1 MIKLNN
7 ELLFF
12 TILLCSLLILN
23 DDCYCYSRRCSY
35 VEGDSYAEEDRNVTI
50 VLNKEEHDRLIKY
63 FFDKFDGQIMLS
75 EDMRLYNGK
84 WQCQEILLV
93 KEYFSDKNNL
103 GLRLFLKCQSDP
115 EISISEK
122 AEYIMFYLYTTNY
135 YGKHE
140 VNLDIS
146 SYDYGL
152 GLDCLLVYMDYND
165 WYMDHSST
173 WCDRDKKERGDIYD
187 YCPNLSHLPGTVH
200 TRDGYIF

>member
-12 TILLCSLLILN
+12 TILLCSLLILSS
-23 DDCYCYSRRCSY
+23 DCYCFFAR
-35 VEGDSYAEEDRNVTI
+35 EDQNMTI

-146 SYDYGL
+146 SYEYGL
-152 GLDCLLVYMDYND
+152 GLDCLLVYIDYKAWFN
-165 WYMDHSST
+165 
-173 WCDRDKKERGDIYD
+173 RDKKERGDIYH
-187 YCPNLSHLPGTVH
+187 YCPNLPHLPGTVH